1 MFSLM
6 LMDIGFYA
14 FIKVQHV
21 RVNISRPID
30 ALSLGVTRAN
40 FAQLTDP
47 IG

>member
-6 LMDIGFYA
+6 LVDIGLYA

-21 RVNISRPID
+21 RFNISRPID
-30 ALSLGVTRAN
+30 ALSQGGARAN

>member
-6 LMDIGFYA
+6 LVDIGLYA

-21 RVNISRPID
+21 RFNISRPID
-30 ALSLGVTRAN
+30 ALSLGGTRAN